1 MPRRRLAIPA
11 VITFEINQSF
21 LALRSGCNQTHISV
35 RRLKHTYKDMLL
47 RIHSYRPFLVR
58 ILSHHSRPLS
68 STSLLHSRQPT
79 SSSASPPPNN
89 NFNRPSPPRLPRHL
103 QEEFEALQRQ
113 AETAPTGITAED
125 GRELHPDTRPGVKAE
140 FVGERN
146 PVTGEVGGPKV
157 EPTRHGDWSYG
168 GRASDF

>member
-1 MPRRRLAIPA
+1 VPRRRFRPSSLS
-11 VITFEINQSF
+11 TL

-35 RRLKHTYKDMLL
+35 CRLKHTYKDMLL

-58 ILSHHSRPLS
+58 LSHHSRPLS

-79 SSSASPPPNN
+79 SSSASPLPNN
-89 NFNRPSPPRLPRHL
+89 DFNRPSPPRLPRHL

-113 AETAPTGITAED
+113 AETSPTGNTAED

-140 FVGERN
+140 FMGERN